1 MRSCTTLAGP
11 AIRRFPG
18 LCSTPLTIRQ
28 GHRGSYIAVPATSI
42 ALSHNSEKRWLPGVV
57 CGATRAKPST
67 SWFAAWGPKPAYV
80 VEGHSSTET
89 KERSARTP
97 SSEDESDARFRHLE
111 PELHSV
117 TSGKDARRVGR
128 TEERSGWRRQ
138 QSYRWSESGAL
149 SPRLNWMTQEQM
161 MLWFAAIRQLHF
173 MPPARPVETRTRW

>member
-67 SWFAAWGPKPAYV
+67 SWFAAWGPKPACV

-97 SSEDESDARFRHLE
+97 SSEDESDARFRHFLSKAQLDDAGANDVVVCGD
-111 PELHSV
+111 PAVAFHASCA
-117 TSGKDARRVGR
+117 TSRNANAMVDRC
-128 TEERSGWRRQ
+128 SW
-138 QSYRWSESGAL
+138 ESL
-149 SPRLNWMTQEQM
+149 DLR
-161 MLWFAAIRQLHF
+161 FASH
-173 MPPARPVETRTRW
+173 PPDPVR